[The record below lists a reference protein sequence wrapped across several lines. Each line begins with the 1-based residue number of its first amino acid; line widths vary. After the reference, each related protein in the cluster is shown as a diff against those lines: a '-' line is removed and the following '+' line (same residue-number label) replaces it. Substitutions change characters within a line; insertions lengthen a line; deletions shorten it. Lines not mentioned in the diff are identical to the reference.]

1 MDIYQFKVVNFIL
14 IVFYTLYIYIYI
26 YFVGEKWIKTDWS
39 TSLFNK
45 ISYNRQLHSTSKTFR
60 NSFSILLKFPRTKT
74 QFALH
79 HIKQRG
85 IFTATRHTPDT
96 NHHQPPQSF
105 LQHTP
110 HNRTSKPMISYKST
124 SWNMGVD
131 RRGNDTASAMT
142 HNPQLQ
148 YNCQLK
154 KRLFNSVTCLISQ
167 LLLKIPVFY
176 RHN

>member
-1 MDIYQFKVVNFIL
+1 MWIFININWSTL
-14 IVFYTLYIYIYI
+14 FYFCFTLYIYIYCR
-26 YFVGEKWIKTDWS
+26 GKWIKTDWS

-45 ISYNRQLHSTSKTFR
+45 ISYNRQRHSTSKTFR

-74 QFALH
+74 KFALH

-96 NHHQPPQSF
+96 HHQPPQSF
-105 LQHTP
+105 LQYTP
-110 HNRTSKPMISYKST
+110 LNRTSKPMISYKST

-131 RRGNDTASAMT
+131 RRGNDTVSAMT

-148 YNCQLK
+148 YK
-154 KRLFNSVTCLISQ
+154 CLLINYYLTQ
-167 LLLKIPVFY
+167 
-176 RHN
+176 